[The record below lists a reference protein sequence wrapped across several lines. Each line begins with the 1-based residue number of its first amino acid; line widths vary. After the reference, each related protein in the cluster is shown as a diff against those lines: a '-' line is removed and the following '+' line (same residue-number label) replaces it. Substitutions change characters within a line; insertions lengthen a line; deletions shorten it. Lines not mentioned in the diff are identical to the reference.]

1 MPRFV
6 ILRHDSPRGEHFDLM
21 LETAGDVL
29 KTWALPQPPEIGV
42 PMDCEALA
50 DHRIEY
56 LDYEGPLSGQRGAV
70 SRWDRGTYSLESRSD
85 TQWIVQLDGEKF
97 AGQANL
103 YRNPNDSNRWRFSLA
118 GAEHGPPG

>member
-6 ILRHDSPRGEHFDLM
+6 ILRHDNPRGTHFDFM

-29 KTWALPQPPEIGV
+29 KTWALPGPPEIGV
-42 PMDCEALA
+42 QMDCAALA

-56 LDYEGPLSGQRGAV
+56 LDYEGPISGQRGEV
-70 SRWDRGTYSLESRSD
+70 SRWDRGSYALERHSD
-85 TQWIVQLDGEKF
+85 TQWIVQLSGEKF

-103 YRNPNDSNRWRFSLA
+103 IRSEDNSSRWCISFTRHDPS
-118 GAEHGPPG
+118 